1 MFPSPLSA
9 LDCQPWPRICG
20 RRRAAEHLVGVRV
33 GGRDEARDGDRVRAT
48 VKVRAR
54 VKVRAGARFLF

>member
-20 RRRAAEHLVGVRV
+20 RRRAAPLSVTQTGMDIITDSEKM
-33 GGRDEARDGDRVRAT
+33 RAVT
-48 VKVRAR
+48 HFQTA
-54 VKVRAGARFLF
+54 LNDL